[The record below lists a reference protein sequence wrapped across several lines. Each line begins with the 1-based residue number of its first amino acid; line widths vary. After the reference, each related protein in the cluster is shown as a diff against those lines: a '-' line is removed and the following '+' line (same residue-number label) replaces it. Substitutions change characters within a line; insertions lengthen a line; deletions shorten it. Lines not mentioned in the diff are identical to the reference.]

1 MSTGANTDERKVAL
15 MLMAMED
22 LHAEAKG
29 ILAQMQAA
37 ASEAS
42 AASRDVKQAG
52 AAVVP
57 AVNQAAS
64 NAVAGSMKR
73 AFADIAGPASSAL
86 DEAVKPVMDRFSRL
100 DQLAAGME
108 HKAQHALRW
117 FSYKWI
123 ALIAT
128 AFVGI
133 GAMAW
138 ASVWWQ
144 RNQVSELTEQK
155 TALAADIAQMQV
167 NAEALARKGARIKI
181 TDCDGRLCIVASKH
195 QSADATDWHGVW
207 NNEKTGQ
214 TFVIPSGY

>member
-1 MSTGANTDERKVAL
+1 MSNGANTDERKVAL

-37 ASEAS
+37 VSEAS
-42 AASRDVKQAG
+42 AASREVKQAG

-86 DEAVKPVMDRFSRL
+86 DEAVKPLMEKFSRL
-100 DQLAAGME
+100 AQLAFEME
-108 HKAQHALRW
+108 KTAQHALRW

-123 ALIAT
+123 ALIAA

-155 TALAADIAQMQV
+155 SALEADIAQMQI
-167 NAEALARKGARIKI
+167 NAEALAKQGARIKI
-181 TDCDGRLCIVASKH
+181 TDCGGRLCIVASKN
-195 QSADATDWHGVW
+195 QTGSFSDWHGLW
-207 NNEKTGQ
+207 NDKTGQ
-214 TFVIPSGY
+214 TMVIPNGY

>member
-1 MSTGANTDERKVAL
+1 MSNGANTDERKVAL

-37 ASEAS
+37 VSEAS
-42 AASRDVKQAG
+42 AASREVKQAG

-64 NAVAGSMKR
+64 NAVTGSMKR

-86 DEAVKPVMDRFSRL
+86 DEAVKPLMEKFSRL
-100 DQLAAGME
+100 AQLAFEME
-108 HKAQHALRW
+108 KTAQHALRW

-123 ALIAT
+123 ALIAA

-155 TALAADIAQMQV
+155 SALEADIAQMQI
-167 NAEALARKGARIKI
+167 NAEALAKQGARIKI
-181 TDCDGRLCIVASKH
+181 TDCGGRLCIVASKN
-195 QSADATDWHGVW
+195 QTGSFSDWHGLW
-207 NNEKTGQ
+207 NDKTGQ
-214 TFVIPSGY
+214 TMVIPNGY

>member
-1 MSTGANTDERKVAL
+1 MSNGANTDERKVAL

-37 ASEAS
+37 VSEAS
-42 AASRDVKQAG
+42 AASREVKQAG

-64 NAVAGSMKR
+64 NAVTGSMKR

-86 DEAVKPVMDRFSRL
+86 DEAVKPVMEKFSRL
-100 DQLAAGME
+100 AQLAFEME
-108 HKAQHALRW
+108 KTAQHALRW

-123 ALIAT
+123 ALIAA

-144 RNQVSELTEQK
+144 RNQVSELTEQNPRSRRTLRRCK
-155 TALAADIAQMQV
+155 SMLRPSRSK
-167 NAEALARKGARIKI
+167 ARGSKSPTVEGGCASSPARIKPGALAI
-181 TDCDGRLCIVASKH
+181 GTGSGTTRRGRR
-195 QSADATDWHGVW
+195 W
-207 NNEKTGQ
+207 
-214 TFVIPSGY
+214 

>member
-1 MSTGANTDERKVAL
+1 MSNGANTDERKVAL

-37 ASEAS
+37 VSEAS
-42 AASRDVKQAG
+42 AASREVKQAG

-86 DEAVKPVMDRFSRL
+86 DEAVKPVMEKFSRL
-100 DQLAAGME
+100 AQLAFEME
-108 HKAQHALRW
+108 KTAQHALRW

-123 ALIAT
+123 ALIAA

-155 TALAADIAQMQV
+155 TALEADIAQMQI
-167 NAEALARKGARIKI
+167 NAEALAKQGARIKI
-181 TDCDGRLCIVASKH
+181 TDCGGRLCIVASKN
-195 QSADATDWHGVW
+195 QTGSFSDWHGLW
-207 NNEKTGQ
+207 NDKTGQ
-214 TFVIPSGY
+214 TMVIPNGY

>member
-1 MSTGANTDERKVAL
+1 MSNGANTDERKVAL

-37 ASEAS
+37 VSEAS
-42 AASRDVKQAG
+42 AASREVKQAG

-86 DEAVKPVMDRFSRL
+86 DEAVKPVMEKFSRL
-100 DQLAAGME
+100 AQLAFEME
-108 HKAQHALRW
+108 KTAQHALRW

-123 ALIAT
+123 ALIAA

-155 TALAADIAQMQV
+155 AALEADIAQMQI
-167 NAEALARKGARIKI
+167 NAEALAKKGARIKI
-181 TDCDGRLCIVASKH
+181 TDCGGRLCIVASKN
-195 QSADATDWHGVW
+195 QTGSFSDWHGLW
-207 NNEKTGQ
+207 NDKTGQ
-214 TFVIPSGY
+214 TMVIPNGY

>member
-1 MSTGANTDERKVAL
+1 MSNGANTDERKVAL

-37 ASEAS
+37 VSEAS
-42 AASRDVKQAG
+42 AASREVKQAG

-86 DEAVKPVMDRFSRL
+86 DEAVKPVMEKLSRL
-100 DQLAAGME
+100 AQLAFEME
-108 HKAQHALRW
+108 KTAQHALRW

-123 ALIAT
+123 ALIAA

-155 TALAADIAQMQV
+155 TALEADIAQMQI
-167 NAEALARKGARIKI
+167 NAEALAKKGARIKI
-181 TDCDGRLCIVASKH
+181 TDCGGRLCIVASKN
-195 QSADATDWHGVW
+195 QTGSFSDWHGLW
-207 NNEKTGQ
+207 NDKTGQ
-214 TFVIPSGY
+214 TMVIPNGY

>member
-1 MSTGANTDERKVAL
+1 

-42 AASRDVKQAG
+42 AASRDVKQAS

-57 AVNQAAS
+57 AVNLAAS

-86 DEAVKPVMDRFSRL
+86 DEAVKPVIDRFSRL
-100 DQLAAGME
+100 EQLAAGME

-123 ALIAT
+123 ALIA
-128 AFVGI
+128 ASSMGI
-133 GAMAW
+133 CVTAW

-144 RNQVSELTEQK
+144 RNQVNELTEKK
-155 TALAADIAQMQV
+155 TALEADISHMQI
-167 NAEALARKGARIKI
+167 NAEALAKKGARIKM
-181 TDCDGRLCIVASKH
+181 TDCGGRLCIVASKN
-195 QSADATDWHGVW
+195 QGEGASDWHGNW
-207 NNEKTGQ
+207 NNAQTGQ
-214 TFVIPSGY
+214 TFVIPQGY

>member
-1 MSTGANTDERKVAL
+1 MSNGANTDERKVAL

-37 ASEAS
+37 VSEAS
-42 AASRDVKQAG
+42 AASREVKQAG

-86 DEAVKPVMDRFSRL
+86 DEAVKPVMEKFSRL
-100 DQLAAGME
+100 AQLAFEME
-108 HKAQHALRW
+108 KTAQHALRW

-123 ALIAT
+123 ALIAA

-155 TALAADIAQMQV
+155 SALEADIAQMQI
-167 NAEALARKGARIKI
+167 NAEALAKQGARIKI
-181 TDCDGRLCIVASKH
+181 TDCGGRLCIVASKN
-195 QSADATDWHGVW
+195 QTGSFSDWHGLW
-207 NNEKTGQ
+207 NDKTGQ
-214 TFVIPSGY
+214 TMVIPNGY

>member
-1 MSTGANTDERKVAL
+1 MSNGANTDERKVAL

-37 ASEAS
+37 VSEAS
-42 AASRDVKQAG
+42 AASREVKQAG

-64 NAVAGSMKR
+64 NAVTGSMKR

-86 DEAVKPVMDRFSRL
+86 DEAVKPLMEKFSRL
-100 DQLAAGME
+100 AQLAFEME
-108 HKAQHALRW
+108 KTAQHALRW

-123 ALIAT
+123 ALIAA

-155 TALAADIAQMQV
+155 TALEADIAQMQI
-167 NAEALARKGARIKI
+167 NAEALAKKGARIKI
-181 TDCDGRLCIVASKH
+181 TDCGGRLCIVASKN
-195 QSADATDWHGVW
+195 QTGSFSDWHGLW
-207 NNEKTGQ
+207 NDKTGQ
-214 TFVIPSGY
+214 TMVIPNGY

>member
-1 MSTGANTDERKVAL
+1 MSNGANTDERKVAL

-37 ASEAS
+37 VSEAS
-42 AASRDVKQAG
+42 AASREVKQAG

-86 DEAVKPVMDRFSRL
+86 DEAVKPVMEKFSRL
-100 DQLAAGME
+100 AQLAFEME
-108 HKAQHALRW
+108 KTAQHALRW

-123 ALIAT
+123 ALIAA

-155 TALAADIAQMQV
+155 V
-167 NAEALARKGARIKI
+167 
-181 TDCDGRLCIVASKH
+181 
-195 QSADATDWHGVW
+195 SA
-207 NNEKTGQ
+207 
-214 TFVIPSGY
+214 

>member
-1 MSTGANTDERKVAL
+1 MSNGANTDERKVAL

-37 ASEAS
+37 VSEAS
-42 AASRDVKQAG
+42 AASREVKQAG

-86 DEAVKPVMDRFSRL
+86 DEAVKPVMEKFSRL
-100 DQLAAGME
+100 AQLAFEME
-108 HKAQHALRW
+108 KTAQHALRW

-123 ALIAT
+123 ALIAA

-155 TALAADIAQMQV
+155 TALEADIAQMQI
-167 NAEALARKGARIKI
+167 NAEALAKKGARIKI
-181 TDCDGRLCIVASKH
+181 TDCGGRLCIVASKN
-195 QSADATDWHGVW
+195 QTGSFSDWHGLW
-207 NNEKTGQ
+207 NDKTGQ
-214 TFVIPSGY
+214 TMVIPNGY